1 MRIVEQFSQA
11 ILAIMQCRK
20 AGDYKEAREQIRIT
34 GRHLLRMD
42 IDLLLLY
49 HPDQILDHFTDIAG
63 RLETQKCVLG
73 ADLLYELALI
83 EEALQR
89 SEDALR
95 LKVVCI
101 HLYAAALPKDLQ
113 FQKSQYFEKVAAL
126 KEELKDQSFSEK
138 VLANLHSYDQFHILL
153 NNCVTE

>member
-1 MRIVEQFSQA
+1 
-11 ILAIMQCRK
+11 
-20 AGDYKEAREQIRIT
+20 
-34 GRHLLRMD
+34 MD